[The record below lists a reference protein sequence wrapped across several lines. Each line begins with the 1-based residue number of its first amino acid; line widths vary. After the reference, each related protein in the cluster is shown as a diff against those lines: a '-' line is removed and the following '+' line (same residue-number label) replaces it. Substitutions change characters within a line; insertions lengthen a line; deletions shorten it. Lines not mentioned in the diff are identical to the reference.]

1 MQSLLAQLT
10 EIGALF
16 AGVAATDPVSALLL
30 LLGAVLTGGSAAALG
45 LLALGA
51 ALDLVAPTPS

>member
-10 EIGALF
+10 ELGNLF
-16 AGVAATDPVSALLL
+16 AGIATTDPVSTLLL
-30 LLGAVLTGGSAAALG
+30 LLGAVITVGSAGFFG

-51 ALDLVAPTPS
+51 ALDLFTPN